1 MAVSRWFAT
10 PPSSAPR
17 TNVKHS
23 TGSFPF
29 GLVALINQF
38 TFIPPK
44 RKPMKRYSEFFEG
57 GHLTPQSRLT
67 GHRVPVKQVSEGH
80 LESLET
86 SGVICAMENSDLSSG
101 PTVSLRVAMMPV
113 PGGLHNIAHIYIAWR
128 PV

>member
-10 PPSSAPR
+10 PPSSAPAHQR
-17 TNVKHS
+17 QAQREFVS
-23 TGSFPF
+23 F
-29 GLVALINQF
+29 GLIVLVNQL

-44 RKPMKRYSEFFEG
+44 RKAMKRYSEFIEG
-57 GHLTPQSRLT
+57 SHLAPQCRLT